1 MLEDAEIVR
10 RCSEGQIDLIEI
22 LIEKYKSQLYK
33 LCLHL
38 TNNNYESE
46 DLFQDTW
53 VKAVKNIGKCNAE
66 KSFYMWLYTI
76 ALNLYRDRYRKK
88 KRWLSKV
95 KEYFD
100 TDKKEELIN
109 NFKSNYM
116 LPEDKLLQN
125 YEKAKLKTLINNLN
139 DKLRIPII
147 LFYFKD
153 MSLDNI
159 AEVLDIPAGTVK
171 SRLNTARNKLR
182 KMMEVE
188 DYEERKIRGTTL

>member
-38 TNNNYESE
+38 TNNKYEAE

-53 VKAVKNIGKCNAE
+53 VKAVKCIGKCNAE
-66 KSFYMWLYTI
+66 KSFYIWIYTI
-76 ALNLYRDRYRKK
+76 SLNLYRDKYRKE

-100 TDKKEELIN
+100 TDQKEELIN
-109 NFKSNYM
+109 KFESNYM
-116 LPEDKLLQN
+116 LPEDNLLQKH
-125 YEKAKLKTLINNLN
+125 EKARLKAVINDLN

-153 MSLDNI
+153 MSVDNI
-159 AEVLDIPAGTVK
+159 AQVLDIPVGTVK
-171 SRLNTARNKLR
+171 SRLNTARNKLK

-188 DYEERKIRGTTL
+188 NYEEREIR